1 MRALPR
7 AAFWCSWCFA
17 SVGCAPDEAPALVD
31 AVWAAPGAS
40 GAGRG
45 DPARAVNG
53 VRGAGEH
60 AGSLDVYSLPP
71 GEDAWLALDLG
82 GTLRDGPGAEL
93 VVFENPF
100 LISGGPRRFMDP
112 LVVEV
117 SADGERWLAF
127 PHDYRAPDETR
138 YAWNPEDWVG
148 FAGITPV
155 RLHEEDAPGDP
166 FDAEAAGGDA
176 FDLAALPG
184 DEGAAL
190 RARGVRYVRLVSARI
205 ATNPD
210 TGLPFPSDPLSD
222 GPDVDGVYVRHL
234 D

>member
-7 AAFWCSWCFA
+7 AASWCSWCL
-17 SVGCAPDEAPALVD
+17 VLIGCGPVEAPVLVD
-31 AVWAAPGAS
+31 AILAAPGAS
-40 GAGRG
+40 GTGRG
-45 DPARAVNG
+45 DAALAVNG

-71 GEDAWLALDLG
+71 GDDAWLALDLG

-117 SADGERWLAF
+117 SADGTRWLAF
-127 PHDYRAPDETR
+127 PHDYQAPDEAR
-138 YAWNPEDWVG
+138 YSWEPGSWRG

-176 FDLAALPG
+176 FDLASLPG
-184 DEGAAL
+184 PEGAAL
-190 RARGVRYVRLVSARI
+190 RAEGVRFVRLVSARI
-205 ATNPD
+205 VTNPD
-210 TGLPFPSDPLSD
+210 TGLPYPHDPLSD
-222 GPDVDGVYVRHL
+222 GPDVDGVYARHL